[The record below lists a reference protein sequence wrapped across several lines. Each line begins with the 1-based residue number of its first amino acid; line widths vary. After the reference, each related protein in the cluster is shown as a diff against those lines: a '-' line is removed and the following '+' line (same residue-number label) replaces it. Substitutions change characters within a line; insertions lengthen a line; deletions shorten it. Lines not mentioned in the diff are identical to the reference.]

1 MSQPPSRRLSAS
13 GPLFNLDTF
22 RNSDFQ
28 VDQLISRLTEPILD
42 PDRRQR
48 PGSHVAGSGAKEAMA
63 KCGRLLEQFER
74 CGRDPM
80 RADMRYCSRQLTH
93 ATLGHKPMLSS

>member
-1 MSQPPSRRLSAS
+1 MGSWTLSAAVMAQPPSRRLSAA

-22 RNSDFQ
+22 RSSDFQ

-42 PDRRQR
+42 TDRRQR

-74 CGRDPM
+74 CGRDVM
-80 RADMRYCSRQLTH
+80 RADMQH
-93 ATLGHKPMLSS
+93 LSCQHGT